1 MPVTIVKRAD
11 HAKSKAAKRTGHT
24 KAKPPLIPLTMP
36 GRYTMGNVMAV
47 SGWSHTKL
55 SQRIRDKQFPAP
67 LKDGHINYWP
77 TDMVKTALGL

>member
-1 MPVTIVKRAD
+1 
-11 HAKSKAAKRTGHT
+11 
-24 KAKPPLIPLTMP
+24 
-36 GRYTMGNVMAV
+36 MAV

-77 TDMVKTALGL
+77 TEVVRAALSL